1 MGTDFI
7 AVGKITR
14 TDIHRPSALNP
25 REYEFVGMHS
35 ERVADI
41 EQSHALLQ
49 ARRAFESHMQCHPG
63 AHFSRHEHGGV
74 CHVCGN
80 ANAMT
85 LAIFYHSETNV
96 YIRVG
101 EDCAAKIGWDCDS
114 AFRAIRSEADALARA
129 RSGKLLAKAKL
140 AEAGLSSAWDV
151 YAATE
156 RADFR
161 FEESTITDIVSKL
174 VRYGSISTAQE
185 TFLRK
190 LLDQITDR
198 AKADADRAAKAAL
211 SQHIGEVG
219 KRETLDL
226 TIRLV
231 RSWET
236 QFGIT
241 FLHVFDSAQGTVVY
255 KGSMSLGARGDKIRV
270 AATIAEHTERT
281 GEKQTVIKRPKV
293 VTVRQS

>member
-1 MGTDFI
+1 ML
-7 AVGKITR
+7 ITR
-14 TDIHRPSALNP
+14 TDIHRPSAIAP
-25 REYEFVGMHS
+25 RDYEFVAMHS
-35 ERVADI
+35 ERVADM
-41 EQSHALLQ
+41 EHSHVILQ
-49 ARRAFESHMQCHPG
+49 ARRAFESHMACHPG

-80 ANAMT
+80 SNAMT
-85 LAIFYHSETNV
+85 LAIFYHPASNV

-101 EDCAAKIGWDCDS
+101 EDCAAKMGLDCDG

-129 RSGKLLAKAKL
+129 RTGKLLAKAKL
-140 AEAGLSSAWDV
+140 TEAGLGSAWDV

-156 RADFR
+156 RAEFR
-161 FEESTITDIVSKL
+161 YEETTITDIVSKL
-174 VRYGSISTAQE
+174 VRYGSISAAQE

-236 QFGIT
+236 QFGST
-241 FLHVFDSAQGTVVY
+241 YLHVFDSAQGTVVY
-255 KGSMSLGARGDKIRV
+255 KGSMSLGARGDKISV
-270 AATIAEHTERT
+270 VATIAEHNERD

-293 VTVRQS
+293 VTARQS